1 MQKKM
6 KVMQREGVSERAGRD
21 RAVIWVNLAAFT
33 YGFTYRWGE
42 SVVFRWSCV
51 VNPTV
56 AGSFAD
62 GKSAVCILC
71 HLAS

>member
-1 MQKKM
+1 MQKKK
-6 KVMQREGVSERAGRD
+6 KVMQREGERERAGRD

-42 SVVFRWSCV
+42 SVEFRWSYV
-51 VNPTV
+51 VHAAV

-62 GKSAVCILC
+62 GKSAVYVLC

>member
-6 KVMQREGVSERAGRD
+6 KVMQREGASERAGRD

-42 SVVFRWSCV
+42 SVVFCV